1 MTSANPGGYGEV
13 MPTPGSHS
21 YDVKRTRLRD
31 ELDNSGTP
39 DKNATEAANA
49 QLQEDGNDV
58 QAPNDRAYGPKGER

>member
-1 MTSANPGGYGEV
+1 
-13 MPTPGSHS
+13 MPEPGSHA

-31 ELDNSGTP
+31 EIDNSGTP

-49 QLQEDGNDV
+49 ELQKDGGDK

>member
-1 MTSANPGGYGEV
+1 

-31 ELDNSGTP
+31 EFDNSGTP

-49 QLQEDGNDV
+49 ELQKDGNN
-58 QAPNDRAYGPKGER
+58 AKPPNDRAYGPKGER

>member
-1 MTSANPGGYGEV
+1 

-49 QLQEDGNDV
+49 ELQEDGNDA
-58 QAPNDRAYGPKGER
+58 QAPNERAYGPKGER

>member
-1 MTSANPGGYGEV
+1 

-49 QLQEDGNDV
+49 QLQEDSNEP